1 MLGLLKCRTSR
12 TIKMPRQRYRHR
24 WICNL
29 PGRPAVAPPPPPT
42 ASREAS
48 RNFLTSKRAQ
58 RPRGEL
64 GFNYWAVSSEYHISL
79 HHTEG
84 KGGKK
89 VMRSVCEARYV
100 RREAESLLFP
110 DVWLC
115 CDKGPIIWS
124 LCLANMLASVFGSSR
139 IQNLGLI
146 RHFGRFLKNS
156 FHSLCWAFVT
166 FWVLLKP

>member
-1 MLGLLKCRTSR
+1 MLGLLKCTTSR

-42 ASREAS
+42 AHPPGKPRETSSPAS
-48 RNFLTSKRAQ
+48 KHKGLKGSWVLITGLCPLNIISHCITRRETRA
-58 RPRGEL
+58 
-64 GFNYWAVSSEYHISL
+64 
-79 HHTEG
+79 
-84 KGGKK
+84 KK

-124 LCLANMLASVFGSSR
+124 VFASLTCTISIALWKLSDTKSR
-139 IQNLGLI
+139 INQA
-146 RHFGRFLKNS
+146 FWEFLKFIS
-156 FHSLCWAFVT
+156 FPL
-166 FWVLLKP
+166 